1 MQLVR
6 LCLIFLLSPFLSLA
20 QNSGD
25 TAFIT
30 KDIRRVKL
38 HEDIDLGQTGQ
49 EKNFNTRI
57 DSLQQWLEKEDQ
69 FDHRLKIKYLSGIK
83 SLLDDLQNGRVPS
96 KDSHQLLDA
105 YRILLEA
112 DIKEQSIAEAIKN
125 NSLAINRSLLGERT
139 AFYENAGLAQARVFM
154 YYQFIRERPD
164 QILPTISNYLNES
177 FVAEALITAAQKY
190 PSDFYNYAS
199 AMESPLRKSMLMV
212 DDAMV
217 QLLCRLSADSSG
229 RLLYPFIHAIITKE
243 TSYDSL
249 KQVSKD
255 AKKFFSLLVATQIH
269 YQSDLQSGN
278 PPIEYGEIFKLLEKK
293 AVEIFINEINALHDE
308 PDAVR
313 FKIIEGLTPEELY
326 YLMVASEDIIYTS
339 TFVGIFQKMM
349 SSMNKRKSD
358 ELLISIHFDRF
369 RKFIKMAA
377 DYNKLDDFVNAMRPD
392 QAKRLM
398 KDFVAGLEKDMTL
411 ETAVDVVNG
420 YSSISNASLKTAILK
435 EVEANILSLKFN
447 LDSEGVALYETIQLL
462 LKSDAD
468 SGKSFSKQFA
478 LDPPYFLMRDK
489 LLSNGRIVE
498 QLFFYG
504 DKDGKLSFENFLT
517 YYTKSKFWKIYRAEK
532 WIEIKSLQG
541 KPISVFANIPFDHAD
556 GEDRDTEAQTALS
569 MFLQEQQW
577 EPSIVV
583 HRGHSYHLPSTI
595 LQLPL
600 SAKVVLLGSCGSYQH
615 LSKVLDVCPDA
626 QIISSREVGS
636 LSVNDPIL
644 RTINEAIRTGQN
656 LDWVGIWKNLQQ
668 QMRINNA
675 KQRFENYVAPHKNLG
690 LMLLKARGKNR

>member
-83 SLLDDLQNGRVPS
+83 SLLDDLQNGRLPS

-313 FKIIEGLTPEELY
+313 FKIIEGLIPQELY

>member
-25 TAFIT
+25 AAFIT

-69 FDHRLKIKYLSGIK
+69 FDHRLKIKYLSSIK

-243 TSYDSL
+243 ISYDSL
-249 KQVSKD
+249 KQVLQD
-255 AKKFFSLLVATQIH
+255 AKRFYSLLVETQIQF
-269 YQSDLQSGN
+269 QSDVQSGD
-278 PPIEYGEIFKLLEKK
+278 PPIEHNEIFKLLEKK
-293 AVEIFINEINALHDE
+293 AIEIFINEINALHDE

-377 DYNKLDDFVNAMRPD
+377 DYNKLDDFVNAMHPD
-392 QAKRLM
+392 QARRLM
-398 KDFVAGLEKDMTL
+398 RDFVAGLEKDPSL

-420 YSSISNASLKTAILK
+420 YSSINNASLKTTIVK
-435 EVEANILSLKFN
+435 EVESNILSLKFN
-447 LDSEGVALYETIQLL
+447 RDSAGVALYETLQILL
-462 LKSDAD
+462 RSDTD
-468 SGKSFSKQFA
+468 SGKSFSKQFG
-478 LDPPYFLMRDK
+478 LDPPYFMTRDK
-489 LLSNGRIVE
+489 LLSSGRIIE

-504 DKDGKLSFENFLT
+504 DKDGKLSFESFLK
-517 YYTKSKFWKIYRAEK
+517 YYSKSKLWRVYRNEK
-532 WIEIKSLQG
+532 WIEIRSLQG
-541 KPISVFANIPFDHAD
+541 KPISLFANIPFDHAD
-556 GEDRDTEAQTALS
+556 GEDRDTDAQTALS
-569 MFLQEQQW
+569 LFLQEHEL

-595 LQLPL
+595 SQLPI
-600 SAKVVLLGSCGSYQH
+600 SAKVVMLGSCGSYQH
-615 LSKVLDVCPDA
+615 LSKVLDVCPNA

-636 LSVNDPIL
+636 LSVNDPII
-644 RTINEAIRTGQN
+644 RTINEAMRTGKN
-656 LDWVGIWKNLQQ
+656 LDWIGIWKNVQL
-668 QMRINNA
+668 QMRMSNA
-675 KQRFENYVAPHKNLG
+675 QQRFENYVAPHKNLG
-690 LMLLKARGKNR
+690 LMLLKSIGKK

>member
-595 LQLPL
+595 SQLPL

>member
-112 DIKEQSIAEAIKN
+112 DNKEQSIAEAIKN

-339 TFVGIFQKMM
+339 SFVGIFQKMM

-369 RKFIKMAA
+369 GKFIKMAA

-569 MFLQEQQW
+569 IYLQEQQW

-595 LQLPL
+595 SQLPL

-656 LDWVGIWKNLQQ
+656 LDWVGIWKHLQQ

-690 LMLLKARGKNR
+690 LMLLKAKGKNR

>member
-339 TFVGIFQKMM
+339 SFVGIFQKMM

-420 YSSISNASLKTAILK
+420 YSSISNVSLKTAILK

-569 MFLQEQQW
+569 MYLQEQQW

-595 LQLPL
+595 SQLPL

-656 LDWVGIWKNLQQ
+656 LDWVGIWKHLQQ

>member
-1 MQLVR
+1 M
-6 LCLIFLLSPFLSLA
+6 A

-339 TFVGIFQKMM
+339 SFVGIFQKMM

-541 KPISVFANIPFDHAD
+541 KPISVFANNPFDHAD

-569 MFLQEQQW
+569 MYLQEQQW

-595 LQLPL
+595 SQLPL

-656 LDWVGIWKNLQQ
+656 LDWVGIWKHLQQ

>member
-1 MQLVR
+1 
-6 LCLIFLLSPFLSLA
+6 
-20 QNSGD
+20 
-25 TAFIT
+25 
-30 KDIRRVKL
+30 
-38 HEDIDLGQTGQ
+38 
-49 EKNFNTRI
+49 
-57 DSLQQWLEKEDQ
+57 
-69 FDHRLKIKYLSGIK
+69 
-83 SLLDDLQNGRVPS
+83 
-96 KDSHQLLDA
+96 
-105 YRILLEA
+105 
-112 DIKEQSIAEAIKN
+112 
-125 NSLAINRSLLGERT
+125 
-139 AFYENAGLAQARVFM
+139 
-154 YYQFIRERPD
+154 
-164 QILPTISNYLNES
+164 
-177 FVAEALITAAQKY
+177 
-190 PSDFYNYAS
+190 
-199 AMESPLRKSMLMV
+199 
-212 DDAMV
+212 
-217 QLLCRLSADSSG
+217 
-229 RLLYPFIHAIITKE
+229 
-243 TSYDSL
+243 
-249 KQVSKD
+249 
-255 AKKFFSLLVATQIH
+255 
-269 YQSDLQSGN
+269 
-278 PPIEYGEIFKLLEKK
+278 
-293 AVEIFINEINALHDE
+293 
-308 PDAVR
+308 
-313 FKIIEGLTPEELY
+313 
-326 YLMVASEDIIYTS
+326 
-339 TFVGIFQKMM
+339 
-349 SSMNKRKSD
+349 MNKRKSD

-569 MFLQEQQW
+569 MYLQEQQW

-583 HRGHSYHLPSTI
+583 HRGHSYHLASTI
-595 LQLPL
+595 SQLPL

-626 QIISSREVGS
+626 QIISSREVGT

-656 LDWVGIWKNLQQ
+656 LDWIGIWKHLQQ

>member
-57 DSLQQWLEKEDQ
+57 DSLQHWLEKEDQ

-339 TFVGIFQKMM
+339 SFVGIFQKMM

-569 MFLQEQQW
+569 MYLQEQQW

-583 HRGHSYHLPSTI
+583 HRGHSYHLASTI
-595 LQLPL
+595 SQLPL
-600 SAKVVLLGSCGSYQH
+600 SAKLVLLGSCGSYQH

-626 QIISSREVGS
+626 QIISSREVGT

-656 LDWVGIWKNLQQ
+656 LDWIGIWKHLQQ

>member
-6 LCLIFLLSPFLSLA
+6 LCLVFLLSPFLSLA

-57 DSLQQWLEKEDQ
+57 DSLQQWLEKEDK

-339 TFVGIFQKMM
+339 SFVGIFQKMM

-377 DYNKLDDFVNAMRPD
+377 YYNKLDDFVNAMRPD

-420 YSSISNASLKTAILK
+420 YSSISNTSLKTAILK
-435 EVEANILSLKFN
+435 EVVANILSLKFN

-517 YYTKSKFWKIYRAEK
+517 YYTKSKLWKIYRAEK

-569 MFLQEQQW
+569 MYLQEQQW

-595 LQLPL
+595 SQLPL

-656 LDWVGIWKNLQQ
+656 LDWVGIWKHLQQ

>member
-339 TFVGIFQKMM
+339 SFVGIFQKMM

-569 MFLQEQQW
+569 MYLQEQQW

-595 LQLPL
+595 SQLPL

-656 LDWVGIWKNLQQ
+656 LDWVGIWKHLQQ

>member
-1 MQLVR
+1 M
-6 LCLIFLLSPFLSLA
+6 
-20 QNSGD
+20 
-25 TAFIT
+25 
-30 KDIRRVKL
+30 
-38 HEDIDLGQTGQ
+38 
-49 EKNFNTRI
+49 
-57 DSLQQWLEKEDQ
+57 QQWLEKEDQ

-83 SLLDDLQNGRVPS
+83 SLLDDLQNGRMPS

>member
-83 SLLDDLQNGRVPS
+83 SLLDDLQNRRVPS

-139 AFYENAGLAQARVFM
+139 AFYENAGLAHARVFM

-269 YQSDLQSGN
+269 YQSDLHSGN
-278 PPIEYGEIFKLLEKK
+278 PPIEYGEIFKLLERK
-293 AVEIFINEINALHDE
+293 AVEIFINEINALHEE

-339 TFVGIFQKMM
+339 SFVGIFQKMM

-541 KPISVFANIPFDHAD
+541 KPISVFANIPFDLAD

-569 MFLQEQQW
+569 MYLQEQQW

-595 LQLPL
+595 SQLPF

>member
-339 TFVGIFQKMM
+339 SFVGIFQKMM
-349 SSMNKRKSD
+349 SSMNKRKFD

-569 MFLQEQQW
+569 MYLQEQQW

-595 LQLPL
+595 SQLPL

-636 LSVNDPIL
+636 LTVNDPIL

-656 LDWVGIWKNLQQ
+656 LDWVGIWKHLQQ

>member
-57 DSLQQWLEKEDQ
+57 DSLQQWLEKEDK

-339 TFVGIFQKMM
+339 SFVGIFQKMM

-420 YSSISNASLKTAILK
+420 YSSISNTSLKTAILK

-569 MFLQEQQW
+569 MYLQEQQW

-595 LQLPL
+595 SQLPL

-656 LDWVGIWKNLQQ
+656 LDWVGIWKHLQQ

>member
-38 HEDIDLGQTGQ
+38 HEDIDLRQTGQ

-339 TFVGIFQKMM
+339 SFVGIFQKMM

-569 MFLQEQQW
+569 MYLQEQQW

-595 LQLPL
+595 SQLPL

-656 LDWVGIWKNLQQ
+656 LDWVGIWKHLQQ

>member
-6 LCLIFLLSPFLSLA
+6 LCLVFLLSPFLSLA

-57 DSLQQWLEKEDQ
+57 DSLQHWLEKEDQ

-339 TFVGIFQKMM
+339 SFVGIFQKMM

-569 MFLQEQQW
+569 MYLQEQQW

-595 LQLPL
+595 SQLPL

-626 QIISSREVGS
+626 QIISSREVGT

-656 LDWVGIWKNLQQ
+656 LDWVGIWKHLQQ

>member
-177 FVAEALITAAQKY
+177 FVAEALITAAHKY

-199 AMESPLRKSMLMV
+199 AMESPLRKIMLMV

-339 TFVGIFQKMM
+339 SFVGIFQKMM

-569 MFLQEQQW
+569 MYLQEQQW

-595 LQLPL
+595 SQLPL

-656 LDWVGIWKNLQQ
+656 LDWVGIWKHLQQ

>member
-339 TFVGIFQKMM
+339 SFVGIFQKMM

-541 KPISVFANIPFDHAD
+541 KPISVFANNPFDHAD

-569 MFLQEQQW
+569 MYLQEQQW

-595 LQLPL
+595 SQLPL

-656 LDWVGIWKNLQQ
+656 LDWVGIWKHLQQ

>member
-105 YRILLEA
+105 YRILLKA
-112 DIKEQSIAEAIKN
+112 DINEQSIAEAIKN

>member
-57 DSLQQWLEKEDQ
+57 DSLQHWLEKEDQ

-83 SLLDDLQNGRVPS
+83 SLLDDLQHGRVPS

-105 YRILLEA
+105 YMILLEA

-339 TFVGIFQKMM
+339 SFVGIFQKMM

-569 MFLQEQQW
+569 MYLQEQQW

-595 LQLPL
+595 SQLPL

-626 QIISSREVGS
+626 QIISSREVGT

-656 LDWVGIWKNLQQ
+656 LDWVGIWKHLQQ

>member
-57 DSLQQWLEKEDQ
+57 DSLQHWLEKEDQ

-217 QLLCRLSADSSG
+217 QLLCRLSVDSSG

-339 TFVGIFQKMM
+339 SFVGIFQKMM

-435 EVEANILSLKFN
+435 EVVANILSLKFN

-569 MFLQEQQW
+569 MYLQEQQW

-583 HRGHSYHLPSTI
+583 HRGHSYHLASTI
-595 LQLPL
+595 SQLPL

-626 QIISSREVGS
+626 QIISSREVGT

-656 LDWVGIWKNLQQ
+656 LDWVGIWKHLQQ

>member
-1 MQLVR
+1 MLPLR
-6 LCLIFLLSPFLSLA
+6 FLLIVFLLPFLSTAQKTADSASLA
-20 QNSGD
+20 R
-25 TAFIT
+25 
-30 KDIRRVKL
+30 DIRRVKL
-38 HEDIDLGQTGQ
+38 HEDIDLAQNGLQ
-49 EKNFNTRI
+49 KNFNAAI
-57 DSLQQWLEKEDQ
+57 DALQQWLELEDQ
-69 FDHRLKIKYLSGIK
+69 FDHRLKIKYLSGVK
-83 SLLDDLQNGRVPS
+83 SLLDDLQSGRVS
-96 KDSHQLLDA
+96 KQKSDQ
-105 YRILLEA
+105 LLEA
-112 DIKEQSIAEAIKN
+112 YKKLLDLDIRGHSIAKPIEN
-125 NSLAINRSLLGERT
+125 YSLDINRSLLGERT
-139 AFYENAGLAQARVFM
+139 VFYENGGLAQAKVFM

-249 KQVSKD
+249 KQLSRD

-339 TFVGIFQKMM
+339 SFVGIFQKMM

-569 MFLQEQQW
+569 MYLQEQQW

-595 LQLPL
+595 SQLPL

>member
-1 MQLVR
+1 
-6 LCLIFLLSPFLSLA
+6 
-20 QNSGD
+20 
-25 TAFIT
+25 
-30 KDIRRVKL
+30 
-38 HEDIDLGQTGQ
+38 
-49 EKNFNTRI
+49 
-57 DSLQQWLEKEDQ
+57 
-69 FDHRLKIKYLSGIK
+69 
-83 SLLDDLQNGRVPS
+83 
-96 KDSHQLLDA
+96 
-105 YRILLEA
+105 
-112 DIKEQSIAEAIKN
+112 
-125 NSLAINRSLLGERT
+125 
-139 AFYENAGLAQARVFM
+139 
-154 YYQFIRERPD
+154 
-164 QILPTISNYLNES
+164 
-177 FVAEALITAAQKY
+177 
-190 PSDFYNYAS
+190 
-199 AMESPLRKSMLMV
+199 MV

>member
-83 SLLDDLQNGRVPS
+83 SLLDDLQNGRMPS

>member
-1 MQLVR
+1 M
-6 LCLIFLLSPFLSLA
+6 A

-57 DSLQQWLEKEDQ
+57 DSLQQWLEKEDK

-217 QLLCRLSADSSG
+217 QLLCRLSVDSSG

-339 TFVGIFQKMM
+339 SFVGIFQKMM

-541 KPISVFANIPFDHAD
+541 KTISVFANIPFDHAD

-569 MFLQEQQW
+569 MYLQEQQW

-595 LQLPL
+595 SQLPL

-626 QIISSREVGS
+626 QIISSREVGT

-656 LDWVGIWKNLQQ
+656 LDWIGIWKHLQQ